1 MKTQITIKK
10 IIYILSII
18 FYYTIA
24 NANNYTNLHE
34 LFISAEFDPADTNS
48 TIIVQIS
55 DLHIDPVSNY
65 FPTPVLDSRLVNEIN
80 GLEYMPDAMVV
91 SGDIAISRSAA
102 AGLPRYPSS
111 IPKSTAEISKA
122 MDELTRFDSR
132 IKQWIIAGNH
142 DTDAHEIDPELWTEI
157 TGFPAYQRIELSN
170 VPVFLLNGKHSGD
183 FDEEQQ
189 IWIKEEFKTIN
200 DSQDVI
206 IFVHQPSLGRI
217 GAESGVKKYL
227 VNLLAGRR
235 GKVWVFSGHDH
246 RFDSKI
252 YVEKSTQFI
261 QTIVTTG
268 NTHVFN
274 DGRNPGYGLI
284 CLNNGKVICRVFKDV
299 KVPYFQL
306 LPKVEESDGVPFDWP
321 YANVDYPI
329 MNLTEG
335 TYDREEYSFKI
346 HSTASSQ
353 ITDTGTWLSY
363 MKDIQW
369 ELPLNTYSN
378 KATEVLIL
386 GSGTIQCSFALVSN
400 TNEWYDAGI
409 FTSLKEVFRIQI
421 PTNCIG
427 KQSLIK
433 VYKTNE
439 SYSFAGWGMGSDSEK
454 LLPIEKWMSKHFKQ
468 IRNIRASATDATPAD
483 DGISNLM
490 KYALGTNPLERGR
503 YQFHTSNSTNYGG
516 LPYAWTG
523 QHNSLACFGI
533 RFPRR
538 KAETSPGVEYIV
550 EESNNLVDWKSSNVS
565 NALITEIDSEW
576 DDVIICQPSQ
586 NSSNHF
592 FKLDIRLTSELI
604 P

>member
-1 MKTQITIKK
+1 MKSRVKLKK
-10 IIYILSII
+10 IIYIFSII
-18 FYYTIA
+18 FCSTIA
-24 NANNYTNLHE
+24 YTSNYTNLNE
-34 LFISAEFDPADTNS
+34 IFAVANFDPTDSNS

-55 DLHIDPVSNY
+55 DIHIDPASNY
-65 FPTPVLDSRLVNEIN
+65 FPTPAIDSRLIDEIN
-80 GLEYMPDAMVV
+80 GLEYLPNEMVV

-102 AGLPRYPSS
+102 AGLPRYSSS
-111 IPKSTAEISKA
+111 IPKSIAEISKA
-122 MDELTRFDSR
+122 MEELTRFDSR
-132 IKQWIIAGNH
+132 IRQWVITGNH
-142 DTDAHEIDPELWTEI
+142 DTDAHEVNPELWTEI
-157 TGFPAYQRIELSN
+157 TGFPAYQRTELSN
-170 VPVFLLNGKHSGD
+170 IPIFLLNGKHSGD

-189 IWIKEEFKTIN
+189 IWIKEQFKTIN
-200 DSQDVI
+200 ENQDVI
-206 IFVHQPSLGRI
+206 IFVHQPSLARI
-217 GAESGVKKYL
+217 GSESGIKTYL
-227 VNLLAGRR
+227 VNLLAGRT

-246 RFDSKI
+246 RFYSKTYI
-252 YVEKSTQFI
+252 EKSTQFI

-299 KVPYFQL
+299 KVPYFEL

-335 TYDREEYSFKI
+335 EYDREEYSFEI

-363 MKDIQW
+363 MNDIQW
-369 ELPLNTYSN
+369 QLPFNTYSN

-386 GSGTIQCSFALVSN
+386 GSGTIQCSFALVPN
-400 TNEWYDAGI
+400 TGEWYDAGT
-409 FTSLKEVFRIQI
+409 FTSVKEVFRIPI

-427 KQSLIK
+427 KDSLIRAN
-433 VYKTNE
+433 KTNE
-439 SYSFAGWGMGSDSEK
+439 GYTFAGWGIGSDATK

-468 IRNIRASATDATPAD
+468 IRNAGISATDATPAD
-483 DGISNLM
+483 DGISNLA
-490 KYALGTNPLERGR
+490 KYSLGMNPLESGS
-503 YQFHTSNSTNYGG
+503 YKFHTSNSTNYGG
-516 LPYAWTG
+516 LPYAWIG
-523 QHNSLACFGI
+523 QNANQQCFGI

-550 EESNNLVDWKSSNVS
+550 EESSNLIDWKSSNVS

-576 DDVIICQPSQ
+576 EDVIICQPSQ
-586 NSSNHF
+586 NYSNHF